1 MPPPKHSYTKY
12 ITVLN
17 EKANKFNYFALCC
30 YCKAKITN
38 TKRLVISH
46 LKSCNKFEEQYSE
59 NERNR
64 ILFPERYEEIQ
75 EKDQTEGES
84 SFSHEQNFSFPSSS
98 LSHRSSFSFSS
109 LSYRSSF
116 SASSLSQHSH
126 EFEISTEEESVNK
139 KRKTKI
145 TYYMPRPTPLSKQEY
160 TQWEDLV
167 LNSTIDNGWSFR
179 WVENQSSQKMI
190 NFANPGLKLPSRKVL
205 AGRILNTNSEHIK
218 KSLIDTAQKDELGV
232 TVCFDG
238 WKNVK
243 KQEIMGS
250 VLITSDGQVLVWGGE
265 DISRNR
271 VQWEEIKEF
280 TLNFLSD
287 LDKQNIKYNAVIT
300 DSASSNQ
307 AARKRLAP
315 EWRDVFFGPCFAHQA
330 NLIVG
335 EIFKESPNLINA
347 SEKAI
352 QIITYLNRSVYFMA
366 RLRDEQKIK
375 YNKYLAL
382 LLPCATRWI
391 LIIIA
396 ISVLIS
402 KYAPEEFDQ
411 EDEAIYH
418 SGEEDKM
425 RNNKTLPLD
434 ICKTIDNDIW

>member
-1 MPPPKHSYTKY
+1 MLLPKHSYTKY

-17 EKANKFNYFALCC
+17 EKANKFNYFALYC
-30 YCKAKITN
+30 YCKAKIIN
-38 TKRLVISH
+38 IKRLVISH
-46 LKSCNKFEEQYSE
+46 LKSCNKFEKQYSK

-84 SFSHEQNFSFPSSS
+84 FFSYEQNFSFP
-98 LSHRSSFSFSS
+98 FSS

-116 SASSLSQHSH
+116 SSFSLSHCSSFSTSFLSQHSH
-126 EFEISTEEESVNK
+126 ELEISPEEESANK

-145 TYYMPRPTPLSKQEY
+145 THYMPRLTPFSKQEY

-167 LNSTIDNGWSFR
+167 LNFTINNGWSFR
-179 WVENQSSQKMI
+179 WS
-190 NFANPGLKLPSRKVL
+190 KVL
-205 AGRILNTNSEHIK
+205 AGRILNTNSEYIK
-218 KSLIDTAQKDELGV
+218 KSLIDTVRKDELGV

-243 KQEIMGS
+243 KQEIIGS
-250 VLITSDGQVLVWGGE
+250 
-265 DISRNR
+265 
-271 VQWEEIKEF
+271 EIKEF

-287 LDKQNIKYNAVIT
+287 LDKQDIKYNAVIT

-315 EWRDVFFGPCFAHQA
+315 EWQDIFFGLCFAHQT
-330 NLIVG
+330 NLI
-335 EIFKESPNLINA
+335 
-347 SEKAI
+347 
-352 QIITYLNRSVYFMA
+352 
-366 RLRDEQKIK
+366 
-375 YNKYLAL
+375 
-382 LLPCATRWI
+382 
-391 LIIIA
+391 
-396 ISVLIS
+396 VLIS

-418 SGEEDKM
+418 SGKEGEM
-425 RNNKTLPLD
+425 QNNKYLPFD

>member
-98 LSHRSSFSFSS
+98 LSHHSSFSSSS
-109 LSYRSSF
+109 LSHRSSF

-126 EFEISTEEESVNK
+126 EESANK

-167 LNSTIDNGWSFR
+167 LNSTIDNG
-179 WVENQSSQKMI
+179 
-190 NFANPGLKLPSRKVL
+190 
-205 AGRILNTNSEHIK
+205 
-218 KSLIDTAQKDELGV
+218 
-232 TVCFDG
+232 
-238 WKNVK
+238 
-243 KQEIMGS
+243 
-250 VLITSDGQVLVWGGE
+250 
-265 DISRNR
+265 NR

-307 AARKRLAP
+307 AA
-315 EWRDVFFGPCFAHQA
+315 
-330 NLIVG
+330 
-335 EIFKESPNLINA
+335 
-347 SEKAI
+347 
-352 QIITYLNRSVYFMA
+352 
-366 RLRDEQKIK
+366 
-375 YNKYLAL
+375 
-382 LLPCATRWI
+382 
-391 LIIIA
+391 
-396 ISVLIS
+396 
-402 KYAPEEFDQ
+402 
-411 EDEAIYH
+411 
-418 SGEEDKM
+418 
-425 RNNKTLPLD
+425 
-434 ICKTIDNDIW
+434 

>member
-98 LSHRSSFSFSS
+98 LSHHSSFSSSS
-109 LSYRSSF
+109 LSHRSSF

-126 EFEISTEEESVNK
+126 EFEISTEEESANK

-145 TYYMPRPTPLSKQEY
+145 TYYMPWPTPLSKQEY

-190 NFANPGLKLPSRKVL
+190 NFANPGLKLPSLKVL
-205 AGRILNTNSEHIK
+205 AGLILNTNSEHIK

-232 TVCFDG
+232 TLCFDG

-243 KQEIMGS
+243 KQ
-250 VLITSDGQVLVWGGE
+250 
-265 DISRNR
+265 
-271 VQWEEIKEF
+271 
-280 TLNFLSD
+280 
-287 LDKQNIKYNAVIT
+287 
-300 DSASSNQ
+300 
-307 AARKRLAP
+307 
-315 EWRDVFFGPCFAHQA
+315 
-330 NLIVG
+330 
-335 EIFKESPNLINA
+335 
-347 SEKAI
+347 
-352 QIITYLNRSVYFMA
+352 
-366 RLRDEQKIK
+366 
-375 YNKYLAL
+375 
-382 LLPCATRWI
+382 
-391 LIIIA
+391 
-396 ISVLIS
+396 
-402 KYAPEEFDQ
+402 
-411 EDEAIYH
+411 
-418 SGEEDKM
+418 
-425 RNNKTLPLD
+425 
-434 ICKTIDNDIW
+434 